1 MTSEQKVKL
10 NQLIQSVESL
20 YYQFRTAPDNTPE
33 EFNSINA
40 LMAARRRLRDYVE
53 SLKCSR

>member
-1 MTSEQKVKL
+1 MTPEQKVKL

-33 EFNSINA
+33 EFDSITA
-40 LMAARRRLRDYVE
+40 LMGARRRLRDYVE
-53 SLKCSR
+53 SLTCSR